1 MVKERTVF
9 EKYRSER
16 SAELVLACL
25 ASRHSVSAVLY
36 DTALERR
43 FARAVTFGITL
54 TNENA
59 VEVVS
64 ALIVRL
70 LREGAV
76 PGNAVK
82 RLGFAAPADITMAV
96 EELLS
101 PSDIFLPPDIE
112 ITILPML
119 SGGAGGDFTA
129 VLAAA
134 IRQEG
139 SVIAADVT
147 GSLRMAAVS
156 GDKMM
161 FAEIPLKGG
170 LDGTALESGMPLESG
185 AIELLDR
192 EKDGTICYS
201 VAGDVDSMGISAAAA
216 ANAVR
221 VMLDAGALDSDGIMT
236 DRDLFYIGEDFY
248 ISQADVRAVQSDKA
262 SIRAGLEL
270 FGETA
275 SELGSFGPMVVSGE
289 AFGSERGAAVMAGLG
304 AVPKGLAEKYV
315 WCRLPGEQG
324 VIDCLVQPQ
333 LMERVHALC
342 DSAEDVSHRLY
353 AEFDE
358 LYIKNLGF

>member
-134 IRQEG
+134 IQQEG
-139 SVIAADVT
+139 SAIAADVT

-170 LDGTALESGMPLESG
+170 LDGTALESGMPLESAQSSFSTG
-185 AIELLDR
+185 RRTEQ
-192 EKDGTICYS
+192 
-201 VAGDVDSMGISAAAA
+201 SATASLATA
-216 ANAVR
+216 TAWESLR
-221 VMLDAGALDSDGIMT
+221 QRRLMRSESCWTPGALDGDGIMT

-275 SELGSFGPMVVSGE
+275 SELGSFGRMVVSGE

-304 AVPKGLAEKYV
+304 AVPKGLAEKYG

-333 LMERVHALC
+333 LLERVHALC